1 MKKIVLF
8 FISFLW
14 LNIGQTDE
22 NIAYI
27 NINKILSDSKV
38 GKFISAH
45 IINLENQKI
54 NYFKE
59 IENKFSDEEKKIIAK
74 KNILNQNDFINEFNL
89 FKDKVSRHN
98 ESKKNFYD
106 ELKKKKIKYTNEI
119 LKNLNPIISDYVEKN
134 NISILLSNENIIV
147 AKRNLDITNKI
158 IDLLNTN
165 ITKIVLDD

>member
-59 IENKFSDEEKKIIAK
+59 KA
-74 KNILNQNDFINEFNL
+74 
-89 FKDKVSRHN
+89 V
-98 ESKKNFYD
+98 
-106 ELKKKKIKYTNEI
+106 
-119 LKNLNPIISDYVEKN
+119 
-134 NISILLSNENIIV
+134 
-147 AKRNLDITNKI
+147 
-158 IDLLNTN
+158 LLNFFHY
-165 ITKIVLDD
+165 KY